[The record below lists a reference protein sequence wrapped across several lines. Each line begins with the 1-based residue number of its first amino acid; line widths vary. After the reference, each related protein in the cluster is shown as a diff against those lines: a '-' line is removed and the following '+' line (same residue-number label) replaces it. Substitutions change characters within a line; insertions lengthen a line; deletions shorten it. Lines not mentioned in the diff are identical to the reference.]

1 MFIELLSFSGY
12 LTTKRV
18 SLNNK
23 SCMTRSTLID
33 LNPVK
38 INYFPFAISLDKCN
52 GSCNAVDD
60 LSKKICVPSKTKS
73 INVKVVKW

>member
-12 LTTKRV
+12 LTTERV
-18 SLNNK
+18 SLNNE

-33 LNPVK
+33 LNSAK
-38 INYFPFAISLDKCN
+38 FNFFPFMISLDKCN
-52 GSCNAVDD
+52 GSCNAIDD